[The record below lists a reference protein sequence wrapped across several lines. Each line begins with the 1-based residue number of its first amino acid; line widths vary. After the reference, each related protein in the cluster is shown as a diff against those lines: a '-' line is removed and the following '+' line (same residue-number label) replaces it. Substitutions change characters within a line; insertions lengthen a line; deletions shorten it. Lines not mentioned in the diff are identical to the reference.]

1 MQILTKR
8 KCRGGLQKSDRID
21 FKLKKLQD
29 KRHFINN

>member
-21 FKLKKLQD
+21 FKLKKITRQ
-29 KRHFINN
+29 KTFH